1 MSEEDE
7 AVPQP
12 VPGAHRQPPAQV
24 VTIQH
29 KLPLFWPKDPEVG
42 LHK

>member
-1 MSEEDE
+1 MSEEHE

-12 VPGAHRQPPAQV
+12 VPEAHPQPPAQV
-24 VTIQH
+24 VAVQL